1 MGRLHLLAAIL
12 MDKFYAFGPFLGPLI
27 DLIYDR
33 RVITSNPLHPIKP
46 TMKNVQRLLF
56 ALSMIFAVSASAQSM
71 TEGGDDKYKPSIGQE
86 GKDVIWV
93 PTGDELVTNM
103 LKIAKVGP
111 SDLVYDLGAG
121 DGKIAIAAAK
131 QFGAT
136 AVGIE
141 FNPEMA
147 ALGQRNAERAGVAK
161 QVKIIQGD
169 IFKVD
174 FSKATVV
181 TMYLLPEL
189 NLKLRPTILKMKPGT
204 RVVSHAFTMGDW
216 EADAEID
223 SPAKGYFWVVP
234 ANVAGEWTLT
244 NFDAQGPASLSLSQ
258 HYQRIGGS
266 VMIDRRSQPLLNA
279 KLTGSK
285 MEFSY
290 KDRNGNFRTAQVT
303 VNGNTLKGDDKGGYV
318 QNEFTGVRR

>member
-1 MGRLHLLAAIL
+1 
-12 MDKFYAFGPFLGPLI
+12 
-27 DLIYDR
+27 
-33 RVITSNPLHPIKP
+33 
-46 TMKNVQRLLF
+46 
-56 ALSMIFAVSASAQSM
+56 
-71 TEGGDDKYKPSIGQE
+71 
-86 GKDVIWV
+86 
-93 PTGDELVTNM
+93 M
-103 LKIAKVGP
+103 LKIAKVRP

-147 ALGQRNAERAGVAK
+147 ALGQRNAERAGVSK

-169 IFKVD
+169 IFKED

-223 SPAKGYFWVVP
+223 SPARAYYWVVP

-244 NFDAQGPASLSLSQ
+244 NFDSQGPVTLNLSQ

-266 VMIDRRSQPLLNA
+266 VLIDRRSQPLLNA
-279 KLTGSK
+279 KLTGTK

-303 VNGNTLKGDDKGGYV
+303 VTGNTLKGDDKGGYV